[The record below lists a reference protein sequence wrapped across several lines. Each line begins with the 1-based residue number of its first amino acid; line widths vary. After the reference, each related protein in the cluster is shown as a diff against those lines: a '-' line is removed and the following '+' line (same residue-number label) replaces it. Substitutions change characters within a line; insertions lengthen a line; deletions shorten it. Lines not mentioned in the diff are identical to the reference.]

1 MASAVPLAS
10 PASRFA
16 AIIAALCDRVAAE
29 GHRRGIAGPLV
40 VLIWTRLRRL
50 ADRLAAALDGPQ
62 RPPRPRHPA
71 TARQPAPARP
81 RPLPRRLGWLG
92 TLIPGAAAAAGQL
105 RDLLADPEIAAL
117 AASIPAAGAAP
128 PQNPRSSS
136 RSGSRYRARSRR
148 PAATVRRAT
157 GFGRGPAARRAM
169 RAFSPRKPAPPKRRL
184 TRAASPRHFRYVVKT
199 RYG

>member
-81 RPLPRRLGWLG
+81 RPLPRRLG
-92 TLIPGAAAAAGQL
+92 TLIPAAAGQI
-105 RDLLADPEIAAL
+105 RHLLNDPEILAL
-117 AASIPAAGAAP
+117 AAASPAAGRALRPLCHILGLRP
-128 PQNPRSSS
+128 PP
-136 RSGSRYRARSRR
+136 ALRR
-148 PAATVRRAT
+148 PKRPDPAPDPAPDPVPARAAVPSPYAAQPVPAS
-157 GFGRGPAARRAM
+157 GPDAAARLAH
-169 RAFSPRKPAPPKRRL
+169 PPPARRNRRNG
-184 TRAASPRHFRYVVKT
+184 T
-199 RYG
+199 